1 MREPADPVGCFCW
14 HLTSHFQI
22 THLHGCSTRQTW
34 KVRGRGG
41 EGGGASLGQHIH
53 AFPTRARPSFLLQT
67 LVSVLVFSWLG
78 PFSLPEPCL
87 HPNSVRARTC
97 LLAHRGLALG
107 TVLLNS
113 EGPLSPAHP
122 EELSP
127 RPAPQLCCRSP
138 SPPKAVPGTSTH
150 SVWCAVLWTPHP
162 TLWWGARAPGTFGAK
177 SARDLPGLRTFENS
191 AEVHFHL

>member
-1 MREPADPVGCFCW
+1 M
-14 HLTSHFQI
+14 
-22 THLHGCSTRQTW
+22 
-34 KVRGRGG
+34 
-41 EGGGASLGQHIH
+41 ASLGQHIH
-53 AFPTRARPSFLLQT
+53 AFPTRALPSFLLQT
-67 LVSVLVFSWLG
+67 LVSVLGFSWLG

-127 RPAPQLCCRSP
+127 RPAPHLCCRSP

-150 SVWCAVLWTPHP
+150 SVWCAVLWTSPP
-162 TLWWGARAPGTFGAK
+162 TLRWGAQAPGTLGVK